1 MINLYK
7 FTNVGLV
14 HSVIIIIKGPKS
26 LLIGFINHL
35 KVINSKSLAF
45 G

>member
-7 FTNVGLV
+7 FTNVILV
-14 HSVIIIIKGPKS
+14 HSVIIIKGPKS
-26 LLIGFINHL
+26 LLIEFINHL